1 MKSVFF
7 FALFITIPF
16 LARAQDNQTVRV
28 SSQLGSAIPNEYKY
42 LYKQFNQGTVHYRNG
57 QSPTARLN
65 YNLLLREM
73 QFIHFTGDTLT
84 LDLES
89 MIRRV
94 SLNDEEFIYDLKKG
108 FLKIIENYGNV
119 KLGLD
124 QSIQV
129 AGMDKEGGY
138 GQSSGVYSI
147 KTINTF
153 SSGNSSIAKLD
164 IKGDVVYSQKKVY
177 YLVDQN
183 SLVFPVSRKR
193 ILRLYN
199 RNKSE
204 ILDYLEENPVK
215 FSELEEVRRL
225 LSYCKSLQ

>member
-1 MKSVFF
+1 MKSIVLITVLL
-7 FALFITIPF
+7 ACPLFL
-16 LARAQDNQTVRV
+16 LAQGSQTVRV
-28 SSQLGSAIPNEYKY
+28 SSESGEGIPIEYKY
-42 LYKQFNQGTVHYRNG
+42 LYKQFNQGTVYYRNG
-57 QSPTARLN
+57 QTPTARLN

-84 LDLES
+84 LDQEA

-94 SLNDEEFIYDLKKG
+94 NLNGEEFIYDFKKG
-108 FLKIIENYGNV
+108 FLKIVENYGNV

-124 QSIQV
+124 QSIQI

-138 GQSSGVYSI
+138 GQKSGVYSI

-164 IKGDVVYSQKKVY
+164 IKGDVVYSQQKIY

-183 SLVFPVSRKR
+183 SLVFPVSKKR
-193 ILRLYN
+193 IMKLYS
-199 RNKSE
+199 RHKSE
-204 ILDYLEENPVK
+204 ITDYLHDNPVK
-215 FSELEEVRRL
+215 FSDLEEVRRL
-225 LSYCKSLQ
+225 LNYCKTLE